1 MTAPTFKAAWWMK
14 NPHLQ
19 TIAPS
24 RLRKQAKLNLQRHRL
39 QLQDGDFLDLD
50 IIDSSKSSQAPI
62 LLLFH
67 GLEGSV
73 ESQYIQAMLHQAKQA
88 NWTAIGMHFRG
99 CSGESNQLPRSYH
112 SGETEDLEHT
122 IQYAL
127 DTYPDRPILAAGF
140 SLGGSALLNLLA
152 HSSCADK
159 LTAACTISVPFELA
173 ECANKMNQGFSRVY
187 RNHFLATLRQK
198 IRSKQHL
205 LKGHE
210 IDFKQ
215 VEQKDDFWTFDH
227 LVTAPLHGFLSAKD
241 YYQRCSSR
249 SKLKYIS
256 RPTLIIHSL
265 DDPFMHPGCVP
276 KPSEVSASIELEITQ
291 HGGHLGF
298 VSGSTPFRPDYSWLE
313 TRIMHFFTQQIKS
326 NALT

>member
-1 MTAPTFKAAWWMK
+1 MIAPKFKAAWWMK

-24 RLRKQAKLNLQRHRL
+24 RLRKQAKLDLQRHRL

-50 IIDSSKSSQAPI
+50 IVNGNKTEQAPI

-73 ESQYIQAMLHQAKQA
+73 ESQYMQAMLHQAKQA
-88 NWTAIGMHFRG
+88 KWTAIGMHFRG
-99 CSGESNQLPRSYH
+99 CSEESNLLLRSYH
-112 SGETEDLEHT
+112 SGETADLEQV

-127 DTYPDRPILAAGF
+127 DHHPGRPILAAGF

-152 HSSCADK
+152 HSPYADK
-159 LTAACTISVPFELA
+159 LVAACTVSVPFDLA
-173 ECANKMNQGFSRVY
+173 ECATRMNHGFSRVY
-187 RNHFLATLRQK
+187 RNHFLTTLRQK
-198 IRSKQHL
+198 IRRKQHL
-205 LKGHE
+205 LNGQV
-210 IDFKQ
+210 IDFER
-215 VEQKDDFWTFDH
+215 VEKNDDFWAFDH
-227 LVTAPLHGFLSAKD
+227 LVTAPLHGFLSATD

-249 SKLKYIS
+249 PKLKAIS
-256 RPTLIIHSL
+256 RPTLIVHSL
-265 DDPFMHPGCVP
+265 DDPFMHSGCVP

-298 VSGSTPFRPDYSWLE
+298 VSGNTPFRPNYSWLE
-313 TRIMHFFTQQIKS
+313 KRIMHFFEQQL
-326 NALT
+326 AQ